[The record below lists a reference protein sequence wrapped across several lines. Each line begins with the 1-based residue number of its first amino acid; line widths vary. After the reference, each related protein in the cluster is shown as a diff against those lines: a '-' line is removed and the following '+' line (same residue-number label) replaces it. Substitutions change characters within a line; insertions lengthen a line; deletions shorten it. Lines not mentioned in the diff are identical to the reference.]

1 MEGEGLPTVRP
12 IHRRPASPPPPAL
25 AAFRGECRDGG
36 DKLRGGG
43 RRRGKDRR
51 LARWSLHR
59 SGSHIFS
66 SPTALLLQPLLL
78 LLLLLLFLLPLF
90 LPARSLPPRFVS
102 MFLIF
107 PSAPPPRSPLTSIP
121 LPLRPAPTANP
132 SIALWRTER
141 GLCSPRTPLRF
152 RDVRD

>member
-1 MEGEGLPTVRP
+1 MSGGGARPLEGIGWSHGRVEGEGLPTVRP
-12 IHRRPASPPPPAL
+12 IHRRPASPPPPAV

-107 PSAPPPRSPLTSIP
+107 PSAPPSPFSPYIHPSTTAPRS
-121 LPLRPAPTANP
+121 N
-132 SIALWRTER
+132 
-141 GLCSPRTPLRF
+141 C
-152 RDVRD
+152 